1 MNVIA
6 EKSIGLDG
14 IVFRERRD
22 GRRQKVLKHGVISFD
37 RNRKVFEC
45 VVRNE
50 SDTGAT
56 LFLNQADALPEVF
69 NITILPS
76 SRKCHAR
83 IRWRSGERVGVSF
96 E

>member
-14 IVFRERRD
+14 VVFRERRD
-22 GRRQKVLKHGVISFD
+22 GRRQKVLKHGVISFN
-37 RNRKVFEC
+37 RNRHVFEC

-50 SDTGAT
+50 SETGAT
-56 LFLNQADALPEVF
+56 LFLNQADALPEEF
-69 NITILPS
+69 SIMILPS
-76 SRKCHAR
+76 SRKCRAR
-83 IRWRSGERVGVSF
+83 VRWRSGERVGVSF

>member
-14 IVFRERRD
+14 VVFRERRD
-22 GRRQKVLKHGVISFD
+22 GRRQKVLKHGVISFE
-37 RNRKVFEC
+37 RNKQVFEC

-50 SDTGAT
+50 SETGAT
-56 LFLNQADALPEVF
+56 LFLNQADALPEEF
-69 NITILPS
+69 NIMILPS
-76 SRKCHAR
+76 SRKCLAR

>member
-1 MNVIA
+1 MDVIA

-14 IVFRERRD
+14 KVFRERRD

-37 RNRKVFEC
+37 RNKIVYDC

-50 SDTGAT
+50 SETGAT
-56 LFLNQADALPEVF
+56 LFLNQADELPEEF
-69 NITILPS
+69 NILILPS
-76 SRKCHAR
+76 SRKCRAR
-83 IRWRSGERVGVSF
+83 IRWRSSERVGVSF